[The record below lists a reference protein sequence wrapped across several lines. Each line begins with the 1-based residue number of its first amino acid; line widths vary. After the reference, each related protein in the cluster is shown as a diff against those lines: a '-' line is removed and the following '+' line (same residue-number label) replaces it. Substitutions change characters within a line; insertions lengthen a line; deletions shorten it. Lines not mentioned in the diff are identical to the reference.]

1 MLLAH
6 ELIGHAHDPAIVL
19 IHGITDSRHA
29 WHPLL
34 HSLAAHHLVLAV
46 DLRGHGESDS
56 DVGYDP
62 ISYATD
68 VVETASALGVNDA
81 LVVGHSLGGVVA
93 SAFAAIAPCRAV
105 INIDQSLRL
114 SAFKAALEQLEPML
128 KGDDE
133 SFQQA
138 LELMFTAMDGP
149 LSASEQA
156 RLREHRRPDQAVVL
170 ATWAAVFESTEA
182 ELDATVEAL
191 AASNEALQSTNEE
204 LMSSNEELQSSNE
217 ELQSVNEELNTVNA
231 EYQEKID
238 ILNRLNADLDNMAQA
253 VAAGPVFVDELLNLT
268 RFSPDATHIFKL
280 RESDIGR
287 PLDDLAH
294 TLLYPELIADLA
306 RTLRDEARVEQEIPG
321 INGLH
326 YFVRMLPYR
335 VPSSD
340 KKGAVITFM
349 DVTALHEASRLPFV
363 IATLSNNK
371 RPAWAEYRLALPD
384 NWVVAK
390 ATNDPDKNMVW
401 PVAPGDEYDGL

>member
-1 MLLAH
+1 LLAH

-46 DLRGHGESDS
+46 NLRGHGESDS

-105 INIDQSLRL
+105 VNIDQSLRL

-156 RLREHRRPDQAVVL
+156 RLREHRRADQAVVL

-182 ELDATVEAL
+182 ELDATVEAFAGGITVPYL
-191 AASNEALQSTNEE
+191 ALHGIDPGPDYGPWLQHLVPTA
-204 LMSSNEELQSSNE
+204 
-217 ELQSVNEELNTVNA
+217 TV
-231 EYQEKID
+231 EVWPDMGHY
-238 ILNRLNADLDNMAQA
+238 LHL
-253 VAAGPVFVDELLNLT
+253 VDPA
-268 RFSPDATHIFKL
+268 RF
-280 RESDIGR
+280 
-287 PLDDLAH
+287 
-294 TLLYPELIADLA
+294 LA
-306 RTLRDEARVEQEIPG
+306 RLAEFEAQV
-321 INGLH
+321 
-326 YFVRMLPYR
+326 
-335 VPSSD
+335 
-340 KKGAVITFM
+340 GA
-349 DVTALHEASRLPFV
+349 
-363 IATLSNNK
+363 
-371 RPAWAEYRLALPD
+371 
-384 NWVVAK
+384 
-390 ATNDPDKNMVW
+390 
-401 PVAPGDEYDGL
+401 

>member
-138 LELMFTAMDGP
+138 LELMFAAMDGP

-156 RLREHRRPDQAVVL
+156 RLREHRRADQAVVL

-191 AASNEALQSTNEE
+191 AGGITVPYLALHGIDPGPDYGPW
-204 LMSSNEELQSSNE
+204 LQH
-217 ELQSVNEELNTVNA
+217 LVPTATV
-231 EYQEKID
+231 EVWPDMGHY
-238 ILNRLNADLDNMAQA
+238 LHL
-253 VAAGPVFVDELLNLT
+253 VDPA
-268 RFSPDATHIFKL
+268 RF
-280 RESDIGR
+280 
-287 PLDDLAH
+287 
-294 TLLYPELIADLA
+294 LA
-306 RTLRDEARVEQEIPG
+306 RLAEFEAQV
-321 INGLH
+321 
-326 YFVRMLPYR
+326 
-335 VPSSD
+335 
-340 KKGAVITFM
+340 GA
-349 DVTALHEASRLPFV
+349 
-363 IATLSNNK
+363 
-371 RPAWAEYRLALPD
+371 
-384 NWVVAK
+384 
-390 ATNDPDKNMVW
+390 
-401 PVAPGDEYDGL
+401 

>member
-68 VVETASALGVNDA
+68 VMETASALSVNDA

-105 INIDQSLRL
+105 VNIDQSLRL

-156 RLREHRRPDQAVVL
+156 RLREHRRADQAVVL

-191 AASNEALQSTNEE
+191 AGGITVPYLALHGIDPGPDYGPW
-204 LMSSNEELQSSNE
+204 LQH
-217 ELQSVNEELNTVNA
+217 LVPTATV
-231 EYQEKID
+231 EVWPDMGHY
-238 ILNRLNADLDNMAQA
+238 LHL
-253 VAAGPVFVDELLNLT
+253 VDPA
-268 RFSPDATHIFKL
+268 RF
-280 RESDIGR
+280 
-287 PLDDLAH
+287 
-294 TLLYPELIADLA
+294 LA
-306 RTLRDEARVEQEIPG
+306 RLAEFEAQV
-321 INGLH
+321 
-326 YFVRMLPYR
+326 
-335 VPSSD
+335 
-340 KKGAVITFM
+340 GA
-349 DVTALHEASRLPFV
+349 
-363 IATLSNNK
+363 
-371 RPAWAEYRLALPD
+371 
-384 NWVVAK
+384 
-390 ATNDPDKNMVW
+390 
-401 PVAPGDEYDGL
+401 